1 MTADELKGTHWQTLK
16 KMMEDAGL
24 EFKSKDQAIEELS
37 KLQGDD
43 QGGAEA
49 NPGTDATGDETTDAA
64 AETAPASGPRLNKSK
79 PHGTVHG
86 RDARFPNAAFSQ
98 GGRYF
103 DAAGNLVG
111 KA

>member
-1 MTADELKGTHWQTLK
+1 MTTDELKGTHWQTLK

-24 EFKSKDQAIEELS
+24 EFKSKEQAIEALS

-43 QGGAEA
+43 QGGTEN
-49 NPGTDATGDETTDAA
+49 NPGPESTGDETTDAA
-64 AETAPASGPRLNKSK
+64 PAAPASGPRLNRSK

-86 RDARFPNAAFSQ
+86 RDARFPNAAFAQ

-103 DAAGNLVG
+103 DADGNLVG